1 MKQLLFMLSF
11 LCAGLAAAAEFD
23 WTKGSTVTLG
33 QSSDYRNG
41 TTGTYTVN
49 GLNIASGTSFALRF
63 TVSFRGQEDVSWFNS
78 YIGGSTR
85 TLFTLNSGNAN
96 QELTAYFRGGHI
108 TTWGADGAGSQN
120 TGVNIPTL
128 GLQNTFEI
136 VYDATARSMVLSLNG
151 TPLVT
156 LGDGALPNF
165 SNGITGIELTG
176 GRDGNWNTL
185 NNPSTVWVDSLT
197 YTTALADEPD
207 PSIPEPTAL
216 ALLALG
222 VAGLALRRK
231 VA

>member
-23 WTKGSTVTLG
+23 WEKGTTITLG
-33 QSSDYRNG
+33 QTSDYRNG
-41 TTGTYTVN
+41 TSGTYTVN

-63 TVSFRGQEDVSWFNS
+63 SVSFRNQEDVSWFNNNHA
-78 YIGGSTR
+78 TALL
-85 TLFTLNSGNAN
+85 TLFTLTSGDA
-96 QELTAYFRGGHI
+96 QQQLTTYFYYDHI
-108 TTWGADGAGSQN
+108 STWGADGKGSQN
-120 TGVNIPTL
+120 AGVAVPSL
-128 GLQNTFEI
+128 GVTNNFEI
-136 VYDATARSMVLSLNG
+136 VYDATAQSMVLSLNG

-176 GRDGNWNTL
+176 GRGGNWNGISL
-185 NNPSTVWVDSLT
+185 SSSVWVDSLT

-207 PSIPEPTAL
+207 PSLPEPTAL

>member
-33 QSSDYRNG
+33 QTSDYRDG

-49 GLNIASGTSFALRF
+49 GLNIAAGTSFALRF
-63 TVSFRGQEDVSWFNS
+63 TVSFHNQEDVNGFNNNHAS
-78 YIGGSTR
+78 ALL
-85 TLFTLNSGNAN
+85 TLFTLTSEDA
-96 QELTAYFRGGHI
+96 QQQLTTYFYGDHI
-108 TTWGADGAGSQN
+108 STWGADGKGSQN
-120 TGVNIPTL
+120 AGVAVPSL
-128 GLQNTFEI
+128 GVTNNFEI

-165 SNGITGIELTG
+165 STGITGIELIG
-176 GRDGNWNTL
+176 GHGGNWHTL
-185 NNPSTVWVDSLT
+185 NNPDTVWVDSLT

-207 PSIPEPTAL
+207 PSVPEPTAL

>member
-23 WTKGSTVTLG
+23 WGQGTTIQLG
-33 QSSDYRNG
+33 QSSEYRDG
-41 TTGTYTVN
+41 TSGTYTVN
-49 GLNIASGTSFALRF
+49 GLNIAAGTSFALRF
-63 TVSFRGQEDVSWFNS
+63 TVSFRDQEDVSWFNS
-78 YIGGSTR
+78 YIGGSRR

-96 QELTAYFRGGHI
+96 QELTAYFNGGHI

-120 TGVNIPTL
+120 TGVTIPTL

-136 VYDATARSMVLSLNG
+136 VYDATAQSMVLSLNG

-176 GRDGNWNTL
+176 GRDGNWNNL

-207 PSIPEPTAL
+207 PSLPEPTAL

>member
-1 MKQLLFMLSF
+1 MNQLLFMLSF
-11 LCAGLAAAAEFD
+11 LCAGLAAEFD
-23 WTKGSTVTLG
+23 WGQGTTIQLG
-33 QSSDYRNG
+33 QSSEYRNG

-49 GLNIASGTSFALRF
+49 GLNIAAGTSFALRF
-63 TVSFRGQEDVSWFNS
+63 SVSFRDQGDVNWFNNN
-78 YIGGSTR
+78 IGGSTR

-96 QELTAYFRGGHI
+96 QELTAYFNGGHI

-120 TGVNIPTL
+120 TGVAVPSL
-128 GLQNTFEI
+128 GVTNNFEI

-151 TPLVT
+151 ATLVT
-156 LGDGALPNF
+156 LPESALPNF

-176 GRDGNWNTL
+176 GRGGNWNNL

-207 PSIPEPTAL
+207 PTVPEPTAL

>member
-23 WTKGSTVTLG
+23 WEKGTTITLG
-33 QSSDYRNG
+33 QTSDYRNG
-41 TTGTYTVN
+41 TSGTYTVN

-63 TVSFRGQEDVSWFNS
+63 SVSFRNQEDVNEFNNNHAS
-78 YIGGSTR
+78 ALL
-85 TLFTLNSGNAN
+85 TLFTLTSENAT
-96 QELTAYFRGGHI
+96 QELTTYFYGDHI
-108 TTWGADGAGSQN
+108 STWGNDGAGSQN
-120 TGVNIPTL
+120 TGVDTPDL
-128 GLQNTFEI
+128 GVQNTFEI
-136 VYDATARSMVLSLNG
+136 VYDATAQSMVLSLNG
-151 TPLVT
+151 TTLVT

-176 GRDGNWNTL
+176 ERGGNWNDL
-185 NNPSTVWVDSLT
+185 SAPNTVWVDSLT

-207 PSIPEPTAL
+207 PSLPEPTAL

-222 VAGLALRRK
+222 VAGAALRRK

>member
-23 WTKGSTVTLG
+23 WTKGTTITLG

-41 TTGTYTVN
+41 TSGTYTVN
-49 GLNIASGTSFALRF
+49 GLNIASVTSFALRF

-96 QELTAYFRGGHI
+96 QELTAYFHGGHI

-136 VYDATARSMVLSLNG
+136 VYDATAQSMVLSLNG

-165 SNGITGIELTG
+165 SNGITSIELTG

-185 NNPSTVWVDSLT
+185 NTPNTVWVDSLT

-207 PSIPEPTAL
+207 PSVPEPTAL

>member
-23 WTKGSTVTLG
+23 WGQGTTIQLG
-33 QSSDYRNG
+33 QSSEYRNG

-49 GLNIASGTSFALRF
+49 GLNIAARTSFALRF
-63 TVSFRGQEDVSWFNS
+63 TVSFRGQEDVNGFNNNHAS
-78 YIGGSTR
+78 ALL
-85 TLFTLNSGNAN
+85 TLFTLTSGDA
-96 QELTAYFRGGHI
+96 QQQLTTYFYHDHI
-108 TTWGADGAGSQN
+108 STWGADGKGSQN
-120 TGVNIPTL
+120 AGVAVPSL
-128 GLQNTFEI
+128 GVTNNFEI

-176 GRDGNWNTL
+176 GHGGDWKDISL
-185 NNPSTVWVDSLT
+185 PSSVWVDSLT

-207 PSIPEPTAL
+207 PSVPEPTAL

>member
-23 WTKGSTVTLG
+23 WEKGTTITLG
-33 QSSDYRNG
+33 QTSDYRNG
-41 TTGTYTVN
+41 TSGTYTVN

-63 TVSFRGQEDVSWFNS
+63 SVSFRNQEDVNGFNNNHAS
-78 YIGGSTR
+78 ALL
-85 TLFTLNSGNAN
+85 TLFTLTSGNAT
-96 QELTAYFRGGHI
+96 QELTTYFYGDHI
-108 TTWGADGAGSQN
+108 STWGNDGAGSQN
-120 TGVNIPTL
+120 TGVATPDL
-128 GLQNTFEI
+128 GVQNTFEI

-151 TPLVT
+151 TTLVT

-176 GRDGNWNTL
+176 GRGGNWNDL
-185 NNPSTVWVDSLT
+185 SAPNTVWVDSLT
-197 YTTALADEPD
+197 YTTALADNPD
-207 PSIPEPTAL
+207 QSIPEPTAL

-222 VAGLALRRK
+222 VAGAALRRK

>member
-11 LCAGLAAAAEFD
+11 LCTGLAAAAEFD
-23 WTKGSTVTLG
+23 WEQGTTIQLG
-33 QSSDYRNG
+33 QSSEYRNG

-49 GLNIASGTSFALRF
+49 GLNIAAETSFALRF
-63 TVSFRGQEDVSWFNS
+63 TVSFRGQEDVSWFNT
-78 YIGGSTR
+78 YIGGSRR

-96 QELTAYFRGGHI
+96 QELTAYFNGGYI

-136 VYDATARSMVLSLNG
+136 VYDATAQSMVLSLNG

-165 SNGITGIELTG
+165 SDGITGIELTG
-176 GRDGNWNTL
+176 GRDGNWHTL
-185 NNPSTVWVDSLT
+185 NNPSSVWVDSLT

-207 PSIPEPTAL
+207 PTVPEPTAL